1 MEIAKDCTS
10 GLLWMNTVTDTEGLI
25 LYELLLPDVK
35 SSCIRIIVN
44 CDFNSYI
51 YNLSYIHKHKITD
64 NRYSRLNVDL
74 VCYAALMSFCFLY

>member
-51 YNLSYIHKHKITD
+51 YIYIYLIHTQT
-64 NRYSRLNVDL
+64 
-74 VCYAALMSFCFLY
+74 